1 MENIIEELVHKL
13 LPIPNAANPHILGP
27 FLYHMY
33 AYEYLLTDEEETQWT
48 SHQFMRKLQTT
59 DSDPEIG
66 HEGSKEEDMADF
78 SNEKRTLTKK
88 RKLMLENRSARTKSA
103 TKLVGGGTSTFTEE
117 DNPVDAI
124 IRDLEGVRSRMT
136 EYKLQMR

>member
-1 MENIIEELVHKL
+1 
-13 LPIPNAANPHILGP
+13 
-27 FLYHMY
+27 
-33 AYEYLLTDEEETQWT
+33 
-48 SHQFMRKLQTT
+48 MRKLQTT
-59 DSDPEIG
+59 NSDPEIG

-88 RKLMLENRSARTKSA
+88 RKLMLENRPARTMSA

-124 IRDLEGVRSRMT
+124 IRDLEGVRFRMT
-136 EYKLQMR
+136 EYKLQMRWIGQVVGNPPHENLVAAVQDAI